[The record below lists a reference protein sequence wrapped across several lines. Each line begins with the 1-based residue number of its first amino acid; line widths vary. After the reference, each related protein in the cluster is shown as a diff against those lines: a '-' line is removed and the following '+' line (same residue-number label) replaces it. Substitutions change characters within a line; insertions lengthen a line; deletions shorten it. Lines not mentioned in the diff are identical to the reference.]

1 MTRVM
6 WMIAAVFLFITAPL
20 HAQAPAP
27 AHVVTY
33 LTSTTAYIDAGSD
46 DGLHAGDKVEV
57 VRAGAVIAVLRV
69 TDVSS
74 HRAACTIESST
85 ATLAVGDTVRYSVG
99 AADEPLAPGAAGGAA
114 AAGGATTVPEVSP
127 AEATTRAE
135 GESWA
140 RRNGLRGRIGVRYLG
155 VFDQS
160 GFGGDVKEPSADIRL
175 DGNRVGG
182 SAFDVQVDVRA
193 RHTIQTVA
201 DGRQFN
207 DGQARVYRLNTRW
220 RSTTDQYHLT
230 LGRQFSSALASIS
243 TFDGGEFA
251 YEKPRWGL
259 GAFAGTQPAP
269 VDYGF
274 STDIAEYGAYARV
287 HTAPGKAMS
296 WEWVTAAIGSY
307 EQGHINREYVALL
320 GRVMSTRG
328 SLMLQQDVDVNR
340 GWKRDAGESAVT
352 LTNTFASA
360 HYRASRSVD
369 LDAGFDNRRN
379 IRLYRDFVSP
389 ETQFDDAYRQG
400 VWGGVGVGFAKH
412 YRVGFS
418 ARTSTGG
425 SSGNADTYTGTASAS
440 HLTGAQLD
448 LRLRSTHYDNDTSQG
463 WMHTLTGGCA
473 LSARWMVELFGGVR
487 NDQSKIF
494 SANDANTSWF
504 GADMDVDLGNSL
516 YLNLSG
522 ERNTGGDESFNQVYT
537 GLSWRF

>member
-1 MTRVM
+1 MRIT
-6 WMIAAVFLFITAPL
+6 WMMVTAL
-20 HAQAPAP
+20 LAFAGLSYAQTP

-46 DGLHAGDKVEV
+46 DGLHSGDKVEV
-57 VRAGAVIAVLRV
+57 VRAGAVIAVLSV

-85 ATLAVGDTVRYSVG
+85 ATLAVGDTVRFAANAGG
-99 AADEPLAPGAAGGAA
+99 ATPVPGAAVGGAA
-114 AAGGATTVPEVSP
+114 AAPAVAAPEVSAP
-127 AEATTRAE
+127 EATVANE

-182 SAFDVQVDVRA
+182 SAFDAQVDVRA
-193 RHTIQTVA
+193 RHTVQTVA
-201 DGRQFN
+201 DGREFN

-220 RSTTDQYHLT
+220 RSQTDHYHLT
-230 LGRQFSSALASIS
+230 LGRQFSNALTSIS
-243 TFDGGEFA
+243 TFDGAELA

-259 GAFAGTQPAP
+259 GAFAGTQPEP

-274 STDIAEYGAYARV
+274 STDIAEYGVYARLR
-287 HTAPGKAMS
+287 TPPGGS
-296 WEWVTAAIGSY
+296 TRWEMVTAAIGSY
-307 EQGHINREYVALL
+307 EHANINREYMALL
-320 GRVMSTRG
+320 GRVMSSRV
-328 SLMLQQDVDVNR
+328 SLMLEQDVDVNR

-360 HYRASRSVD
+360 HVRASRAVD
-369 LDAGFDNRRN
+369 LDAGYDNRRN

-389 ETQFDDAYRQG
+389 ETQFDDTYRQG
-400 VWGGVGVGFAKH
+400 VWGGVGVGFARR

-418 ARTSTGG
+418 ARNSTGG
-425 SSGNADTYTGTASAS
+425 ASGNANTYTGTASAS
-440 HLTGAQLD
+440 HLTGAELD

-463 WMHTLTGGCA
+463 WMHTATAGCSI
-473 LSARWMVELFGGVR
+473 SARWMLELFGGVR
-487 NDQSKIF
+487 NDQSKLF
-494 SANDANTSWF
+494 SASDANTSWL
-504 GADMDVDLGNSL
+504 GADMDVDLGSSL

-522 ERNTGGDESFNQVYT
+522 EHNTGDDEAFNQVYT
-537 GLSWRF
+537 SLSWRF